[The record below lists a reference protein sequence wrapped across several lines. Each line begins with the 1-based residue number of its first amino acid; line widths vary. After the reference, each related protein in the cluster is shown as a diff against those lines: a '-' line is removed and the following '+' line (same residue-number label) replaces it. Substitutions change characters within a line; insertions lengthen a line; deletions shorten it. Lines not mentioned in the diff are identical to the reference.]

1 MGIGDKVLDE
11 GWIEGWFLLR
21 QLSPSCVYTVYNVR
35 KSMPQKGAE
44 HFSKIIFLGAVRR
57 RRTTNPLAKEPTK
70 RANTLETKG
79 HTDLRH

>member
-1 MGIGDKVLDE
+1 
-11 GWIEGWFLLR
+11 
-21 QLSPSCVYTVYNVR
+21 
-35 KSMPQKGAE
+35 MPQKGAE

-70 RANTLETKG
+70 RAKTLETKG